1 MREFNNGDFVYLITD
16 DEQLKRMIVSI
27 EYPISGST
35 LYKLV
40 CGTMYSTHFAQE
52 MSHSKDLNM
61 IMGTD
66 NIEQD

>member
-16 DEQLKRMIVSI
+16 DKQLKRMIISI
-27 EYPISGST
+27 EYPISGDVVYR
-35 LYKLV
+35 LAY
-40 CGTMYSTHFAQE
+40 GTYSSVHYPQE
-52 MSHSKDLNM
+52 ISHSKDLNM